1 MERARPRRNAP
12 IAMTV
17 STVMD
22 HTAGVSDYFLTALI
36 KFIEKV
42 DGCLLFL
49 RHKLGPLQLLK
60 HILKKHNLD
69 QNPLNKVSSNPKNW
83 GINKWKFFINASKIH
98 PQISLI
104 LLKVV
109 SFYNLRNIF
118 ADKCLKMKLLIDIC
132 TVLCRIKKCTGLLI
146 LSSRSKHRSLCRVDL
161 PLRQISY
168 INFLK
173 MKFFK
178 LIAFWKW
185 KWK

>member
-1 MERARPRRNAP
+1 
-12 IAMTV
+12 
-17 STVMD
+17 MD

-42 DGCLLFL
+42 NGCLLFL

-60 HILKKHNLD
+60 HILKNHNLD
-69 QNPLNKVSSNPKNW
+69 QNPLNKVSSNPQNW
-83 GINKWKFFINASKIH
+83 GMNKWNFFINASNIH

-132 TVLCRIKKCTGLLI
+132 TVSCRIKKI
-146 LSSRSKHRSLCRVDL
+146 AQVSIYSPADL
-161 PLRQISY
+161 NISY
-168 INFLK
+168 CEELTFLEGNLGR
-173 MKFFK
+173 FFILTF
-178 LIAFWKW
+178 LIWSCFF
-185 KWK
+185 